1 MNMEKSEI
9 EKTSQLIRRQRTKPR
24 IWDYSYLL
32 TRNNFSVFKQFKKIV
47 DNENKTN
54 IKVLDVGCGFKPWSN
69 MFDKNRVEYIG
80 VDYDRERASADIV
93 SKADKLPFP
102 SDMFDAFIYS
112 ESLEHAENIFSVLK
126 EMRHV
131 ARDNALVFISAP
143 FVFPEHGIPYDFQ
156 RLTRYFYQYVFRD
169 DEIVLI
175 RESNSSLSTTFVSF
189 NLFIESTP
197 INIPIKI
204 IKGFK
209 HLVFIFNNII
219 GIVADL
225 IIESILKIIGNRF
238 KEQFYAM
245 PLGYA
250 LIVRI
255 KK

>member
-1 MNMEKSEI
+1 
-9 EKTSQLIRRQRTKPR
+9 
-24 IWDYSYLL
+24 
-32 TRNNFSVFKQFKKIV
+32 
-47 DNENKTN
+47 
-54 IKVLDVGCGFKPWSN
+54 
-69 MFDKNRVEYIG
+69 MFDKNRIEYVG
-80 VDYDRERASADIV
+80 VDYDKEKASADIV
-93 SKADKLPFP
+93 SNADKLPFT
-102 SDMFDAFIYS
+102 SDMFDALIYS
-112 ESLEHAENIFSVLK
+112 ESLEHAENIFSVIK
-126 EMRHV
+126 EMHHV
-131 ARDNALVFISAP
+131 AKNRALVFISAP

-156 RLTRYFYQYVFRD
+156 RLSRCFYQNVFRD

-175 RESNSSLSTTFVSF
+175 RASNSSLSTTFVSF

-204 IKGFK
+204 IKGIK
-209 HLVFIFNNII
+209 HVVFIFNNIV